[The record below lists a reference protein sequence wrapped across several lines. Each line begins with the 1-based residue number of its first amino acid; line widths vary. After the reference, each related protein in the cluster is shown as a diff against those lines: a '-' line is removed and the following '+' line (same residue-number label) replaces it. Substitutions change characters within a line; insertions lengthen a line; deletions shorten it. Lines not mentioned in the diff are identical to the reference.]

1 MLFEVGLAGGSAQRR
16 WRDDYGDMG
25 EAFSW
30 DSLKQGEYPEDLVET
45 ARLRWTRNA
54 LNEFVTCTV
63 MGQLLM
69 LMGQAN
75 IPLDLWSLAA
85 TFPREELLHVELCS
99 RIAMQL
105 GGGAPIAYD
114 SDQLVYAIDS
124 EQSPLEQCNEMVVRL
139 LCVGEGFSLPMLY
152 GSMQATTHP
161 LVNSVLTRIVKDEV
175 MHGRLG
181 WLYMDWVQHELGSAE
196 RERLG
201 AIAGEGITEYRA
213 LYRDLRSQEMVEGT
227 PDGDALAFARELG
240 GMTVADYSDLARK
253 TIQTDIVERFE
264 GYGIHVPSGAY

>member
-1 MLFEVGLAGGSAQRR
+1 MLFEVGLAGGPAQRR

-25 EAFSW
+25 EAFDW
-30 DSLKQGEYPEDLVET
+30 DALKADAYPEEWVET

-63 MGQLLM
+63 MGQLLT

-75 IPLDLWSLAA
+75 IPLDLWSVAA
-85 TFPREELLHVELCS
+85 TCPREELLHVELCS

-114 SDQLVYAIDS
+114 SEELVYPVNADLP
-124 EQSPLEQCNEMVVRL
+124 PLERCNEMVVRL

-161 LVNSVLTRIVKDEV
+161 LVNSVLARIVKDEV

-181 WLYMDWVQHELGSAE
+181 WLYMDWIHHELGSAE
-196 RERLG
+196 RDRLG
-201 AIAGEGITEYRA
+201 AIAAEGITSYRA
-213 LYRDLRSQEMVEGT
+213 LYRDLRGQEAVEGT
-227 PDGDALAFARELG
+227 SDEDELAFARELG
-240 GMTVADYSDLARK
+240 GMTEADYSELARK

-264 GYGIHVPSGAY
+264 GYGIHVPSGGY